1 MNVLFSKKNKTV
13 VAPNNLLLA
22 KTNSFL
28 FYKSNKN
35 YLTFCCFKM
44 IHFVRNPYIFWQ
56 KNAGLT
62 IQSESF
68 KAYFY
73 IRKYFIFAK
82 NKNTAK
88 SRADLYEKTFDFS

>member
-1 MNVLFSKKNKTV
+1 MFYFSRKIKQSVSQNIPCWQKH
-13 VAPNNLLLA
+13 
-22 KTNSFL
+22 NSFL

-35 YLTFCCFKM
+35 YLSFCCFKM

-56 KNAGLT
+56 KNAGFT